1 MKNKTN
7 DKSVIKTLF
16 NLFGKKTIV
25 IASLVLMVVIA
36 AAIIIT
42 ANYQK
47 EEEIDTSYII
57 AKLEKSSELI
67 TAKLKFTGM
76 SEFKDAGI
84 PFISKSDFI
93 MVYDANA
100 QAGIDVKEIDIDK
113 NEATKEITI
122 SLPKAKV
129 LSVSVD
135 HNSIKYFDES
145 FALFNLNEKEDANK
159 ANALAEEEAKKELA
173 EMGILSMADE
183 QAVTLVTGLMSD
195 LDVKDYT
202 VHVKQAENN

>member
-1 MKNKTN
+1 M
-7 DKSVIKTLF
+7 
-16 NLFGKKTIV
+16 
-25 IASLVLMVVIA
+25 
-36 AAIIIT
+36 
-42 ANYQK
+42 
-47 EEEIDTSYII
+47 
-57 AKLEKSSELI
+57 
-67 TAKLKFTGM
+67 AKLKFTGM

-84 PFISKSDFI
+84 TFISKSDFI

-113 NEATKEITI
+113 NEAAKEITI

-145 FALFNLNEKEDANK
+145 FALFNLKEKEDANK

-183 QAVTLVTGLMSD
+183 QAVT
-195 LDVKDYT
+195 
-202 VHVKQAENN
+202 